1 MVEITETVLRD
12 GHQSLIATRMRTRDM
27 LPAAERLDAVGYRSL
42 EVWGGATFDVCLR
55 FLREDPWE
63 RLNSLKKAMPK
74 TPLQMLLRGQ
84 NLVGYRHYADDVV
97 EKFVAQ
103 SARWGIDIFR
113 VFDALNDPRNM
124 ETALRAVKKTG
135 ARAQATICY
144 TTSPV
149 HTLESF
155 VALGKRLAALEADE
169 LCVKDMGGFM
179 PPTEGA
185 ALVRALVKEVGLP
198 VVVHTHSSSGMS
210 TLTCLAVAE
219 AGAVAIDSALSPFAG
234 GSSQPP
240 TETLVGAMKGTNL
253 DPKLD
258 LALLADLAAY
268 FHTVMDRYRPL
279 LNLRSLQTD
288 PGILM
293 HQIPGGM
300 LSNLLSQLAE
310 QDALGRL
317 TEVLEEVPRV
327 RADLGYPPLVT
338 PTSQI
343 VGIQAVINV
352 LTGGRYKQITGEV
365 RDYVR
370 GLYGTPPGPLDPDL
384 VKKVTENAPAI
395 AGRPAD
401 LLPPE
406 FEKMLG
412 EVRKF
417 VPAADTAE
425 ALSYALFPA
434 VYKSY
439 RHALD
444 RGLDGDVLTSVA
456 LGVVGAL
463 RAPKPE
469 PPAPPPA
476 SPPAAA
482 AAAPA
487 ASSGGMSAW
496 AFEGRTRAQ
505 SQRRWIDAS
514 RPRTRR

>member
-27 LPAAERLDAVGYRSL
+27 LPAAERLDAIGYRSL

-63 RLNSLKKAMPK
+63 RLRLLKRAMPR

-84 NLVGYRHYADDVV
+84 NLVGYRHYSDDVV
-97 EKFVAQ
+97 ERFVAE
-103 SARWGIDIFR
+103 SARQGVDIFR
-113 VFDALNDPRNM
+113 VFDALNDPSNM
-124 ETALRAVKKTG
+124 EVALRAVKKAG
-135 ARAQATICY
+135 GRAQATICY
-144 TTSPV
+144 TQSPV
-149 HTLESF
+149 HTLASF
-155 VALGKRLAALEADE
+155 VDLGKRLAALDADE

-210 TLTCLAVAE
+210 SLTCLAVAD
-219 AGAVAIDSALSPFAG
+219 AGAVAVDTALSPFAG
-234 GSSQPP
+234 GASQPP
-240 TETLVGAMKGTNL
+240 TETIVGALHGSPL

-258 LALLADLAAY
+258 LSALAELASY
-268 FHTVMDRYRPL
+268 FQKVMDHYRPL

-288 PGILM
+288 PGILT

-317 TEVLEEVPRV
+317 TEVLAEVPRV

-352 LTGGRYKQITGEV
+352 LTGVRYQQVTGEV

-370 GLYGTPPGPLDPDL
+370 GLYGTPPAPVDPDL
-384 VKKVTENAPAI
+384 RRKVTENAPAI
-395 AGRPAD
+395 VGRPAA

-406 FEKMLG
+406 FDKMLG
-412 EVRKF
+412 EVRAL
-417 VPAADTAE
+417 VPSADTAE

-434 VYKSY
+434 VYKAY
-439 RHALD
+439 RRSVD
-444 RGLDGDVLTSVA
+444 RNLTGDVLTTAA

-463 RAPKPE
+463 RAPR
-469 PPAPPPA
+469 PAPPPVVPSA
-476 SPPAAA
+476 SVG
-482 AAAPA
+482 
-487 ASSGGMSAW
+487 SSGGSAW
-496 AFEGRTRAQ
+496 AHEGRARSH
-505 SQRRWIDAS
+505 SQRRWVDAS
-514 RPRTRR
+514 RSRSRR

>member
-63 RLNSLKKAMPK
+63 RLRALKRAMPE

-97 EKFVAQ
+97 EKFVDEA
-103 SARWGIDIFR
+103 ARQGVDIFR

-124 ETALRAVKKTG
+124 EAALRAVKKTD

-149 HTLESF
+149 HTLDAF
-155 VALGKRLAALEADE
+155 VALGKRLADLDADE

-179 PPTEGA
+179 PPTEGSQ
-185 ALVRALVKEVGLP
+185 LVRALVKEVGLP
-198 VVVHTHSSSGMS
+198 VVVHTHSSSGMAS
-210 TLTCLAVAE
+210 MTCLAVAE
-219 AGAVAIDSALSPFAG
+219 AGAVAIDTALSPFAG
-234 GSSQPP
+234 GTSQPP
-240 TETLVGAMKGTNL
+240 TETLVGALKGTDL
-253 DPKLD
+253 DPHLD
-258 LALLADLAAY
+258 LALLADLAEY
-268 FHTVMDRYRPL
+268 FHSVLDHYRPL

-317 TEVLEEVPRV
+317 SEVLNEVPRV

-352 LTGGRYKQITGEV
+352 LTGARYKQITGEV

-370 GLYGTPPGPLDPDL
+370 GLYGTPPGPVDPEL
-384 VKKVTENAPAI
+384 KKRVTENAPAI
-395 AGRPAD
+395 VGRPAD

-406 FEKMLG
+406 FEKNLA
-412 EVRKF
+412 EVRAL

-439 RHALD
+439 RRTVDH
-444 RGLDGDVLTSVA
+444 GLDGDVLTTAA
-456 LGVVGAL
+456 LGVVAAL
-463 RAPKPE
+463 RAP
-469 PPAPPPA
+469 PPAPLLSPA
-476 SPPAAA
+476 PSAG
-482 AAAPA
+482 
-487 ASSGGMSAW
+487 SSGVSPW
-496 AFEGRTRAQ
+496 AYEGRARAQ
-505 SQRRWIDAS
+505 SQRRWIDAGRS
-514 RPRTRR
+514 RTRR

>member
-63 RLNSLKKAMPK
+63 RLRLLKRAMPR

-84 NLVGYRHYADDVV
+84 NLVGYRHYSDDVV
-97 EKFVAQ
+97 ERFVAE
-103 SARWGIDIFR
+103 SARQGVDIFR
-113 VFDALNDPRNM
+113 VFDALNDPSNM
-124 ETALRAVKKTG
+124 EVALRAVKKAG
-135 ARAQATICY
+135 GRAQATICY
-144 TTSPV
+144 TQSPV

-155 VALGKRLAALEADE
+155 VELGKRLAALDADE

-185 ALVRALVKEVGLP
+185 ALVRALVREVGLP

-210 TLTCLAVAE
+210 SLTCLAVAD
-219 AGAVAIDSALSPFAG
+219 AGAVAVDTALSPFAG
-234 GSSQPP
+234 GASQPP
-240 TETLVGAMKGTNL
+240 TETIVGALKGGPL
-253 DPKLD
+253 DPRVD
-258 LALLADLAAY
+258 LSALADLASY
-268 FHTVMDRYRPL
+268 FQKVMDRYRPL

-288 PGILM
+288 PGILT

-310 QDALGRL
+310 QEALGRL
-317 TEVLEEVPRV
+317 TEVLAEVPRV

-352 LTGGRYKQITGEV
+352 LTGVRYQQITGEV

-370 GLYGTPPGPLDPDL
+370 GLYGTPPAPVEPDL
-384 VKKVTENAPAI
+384 RRKVTENAPAI
-395 AGRPAD
+395 VGRPAA

-406 FEKMLG
+406 FDKMLG
-412 EVRKF
+412 EVRAL
-417 VPAADTAE
+417 VPSADTAE

-434 VYKSY
+434 VYKAY
-439 RHALD
+439 RRSVD
-444 RGLDGDVLTSVA
+444 RNLTGDVLTTAA

-463 RAPKPE
+463 RAPRA
-469 PPAPPPA
+469 AP
-476 SPPAAA
+476 SPPISAAA
-482 AAAPA
+482 L
-487 ASSGGMSAW
+487 GGLAGSAW
-496 AFEGRTRAQ
+496 AHEGRARSH
-505 SQRRWIDAS
+505 SQRRWVDAS
-514 RPRTRR
+514 RSRTRR

>member
-1 MVEITETVLRD
+1 MVQITETVLRD

-27 LPAAERLDAVGYRSL
+27 LPAAERLDAIGYRSL

-63 RLNSLKKAMPK
+63 RLRILKRAMPR

-97 EKFVAQ
+97 ERFVQ
-103 SARWGIDIFR
+103 ESARQGVDIFR

-124 ETALRAVKKTG
+124 EAALRAVKRVG

-144 TTSPV
+144 TESPV
-149 HTLESF
+149 HTLEAF
-155 VALGKRLAALEADE
+155 VELGKRLAALGADE

-179 PPTEGA
+179 PPTRGG

-210 TLTCLAVAE
+210 TLTTLAVAQ
-219 AGAVAIDSALSPFAG
+219 AGAVAVDTALSPFAG
-234 GSSQPP
+234 GTSQPP
-240 TETLVGAMKGTNL
+240 TETIVGALQGTDL

-258 LALLADLAAY
+258 LGALAELAEY
-268 FHTVMDRYRPL
+268 FGTVMDHYRPL

-288 PGILM
+288 PGILT

-317 TEVLEEVPRV
+317 TEVLAEVPRV

-343 VGIQAVINV
+343 VGIQAVLNV
-352 LTGGRYKQITGEV
+352 LTGHRYQQITGEV

-370 GLYGTPPGPLDPDL
+370 GLYGTPPAPLDPEL
-384 VKKVTENAPAI
+384 ARRVTENAPAI

-412 EVRKF
+412 EVRAL

-439 RHALD
+439 RRAVDRALSA
-444 RGLDGDVLTSVA
+444 DVLTTAA

-463 RAPKPE
+463 RAPKP
-469 PPAPPPA
+469 APSA
-476 SPPAAA
+476 PPAAA
-482 AAAPA
+482 SAAA
-487 ASSGGMSAW
+487 SGGGPSPW
-496 AFEGRTRAQ
+496 AYEGRSRSH
-505 SQRRWIDAS
+505 SQRRWIDAA
-514 RPRTRR
+514 RRRTRG